1 MCGIAGLL
9 VTGKNTELK
18 VSKPV
23 LQAMSDR
30 LIHRGPDDAGLWCSN
45 GGEIG
50 LVHRRLAIL
59 DLSDAGAQPMSSH
72 CGRFLTVF
80 NGEIYNHL
88 ELRKALE
95 RDQGPIAWR
104 GHSDTETLLAG
115 ISQWGLREMLKRSYG
130 MFALTVWDVEARTL
144 SLARDRMGE
153 KPLFLAKLGE
163 RWAFASELP
172 ALRAL
177 PNLTT
182 DINLDAVASQIAT
195 GVVPDKS
202 CILAGVCK
210 VSPGTILTISATSG
224 ESSEFAYETFYV
236 LMEQGRARRSSPPQA
251 AQSAADQIENILNEV
266 ITSQMISD
274 VPLGSFLSGGVDSSL
289 VTALMQVNAT
299 RAVKTFSIGFADA
312 GYDESVHAEAVA
324 QHLGTDHQTFR
335 LCEDDALDII
345 PELAKIYGEP
355 FADSSQ
361 IPTLLLCREARKHV
375 TVALT
380 GDGGDEIFG
389 GYNRHVLAPRIW
401 SRLSKLPAFLRRS
414 GPVIGRHLGSS
425 KSSLVRRVAG
435 KAGLSASVLN
445 KAARFGEIAGNSA
458 SLEDVYFGL
467 TRHCDDP
474 GRFLLSKVSPT
485 EREDWQELKEL
496 EPAERLMA
504 LDSVGY
510 LASDILVKVD
520 RAAMQASLETRA
532 PFLDAR
538 TVRAA
543 WSLDLSHR
551 IRDGVGKAVLRDILY
566 RHVPRE
572 LIERPKQGF
581 AVPIDAWLRGP
592 LKAWAGDLLSHERLE
607 AGGVLDPLSVRQ
619 LWAAHLSR
627 RINQGHLL
635 WSILMLQQWLDDWQ
649 ISKSLHPFTL
659 PSDPILA
666 RTEH

>member
-1 MCGIAGLL
+1 MCGIAGL
-9 VTGKNTELK
+9 VITGKDAELK
-18 VSKPV
+18 VSETV

-30 LIHRGPDDAGLWCSN
+30 LLHRGPDGAGLWCSDA
-45 GGEIG
+45 GEIG
-50 LVHRRLAIL
+50 LAHRRLAIL
-59 DLSDAGAQPMSSH
+59 DLSEAGAQPMSSH
-72 CGRFLTVF
+72 CGRFVTVF

-88 ELRKALE
+88 DLRKALE
-95 RDQGPIAWR
+95 SDVGPIAWR

-115 ISQWGLREMLKRSYG
+115 ISHWGLSETLKRSYG
-130 MFALTVWDVEARTL
+130 MFAIAVWDVKGRTL

-153 KPLFLAKLGE
+153 KPLYLA
-163 RWAFASELP
+163 RVCHQWAFASELA
-172 ALRAL
+172 ALRTVPGL
-177 PNLTT
+177 PDDL
-182 DINLDAVASQIAT
+182 NLDAIASQIAT

-202 CILAGVCK
+202 CILKGVCK
-210 VSPGTILTISATSG
+210 VSPGTVLTISATSG
-224 ESSEFAYETFYV
+224 ESSEFAYETFFE
-236 LMEQGRARRSSPPQA
+236 LIEHGRGRRPSPPQA
-251 AQSAADQIENILNEV
+251 AQSAADQIEKILNEV

-289 VTALMQVNAT
+289 ITALMQLNAKK
-299 RAVKTFSIGFADA
+299 AVKTFSIGFADT
-312 GYDESVHAEAVA
+312 GYDESLHAEAVA
-324 QHLGTDHQTFR
+324 KHLGTDHQTFR
-335 LCEDDALDII
+335 LREDDALEII

-401 SRLSKLPAFLRRS
+401 SRLSQLPAFLRRS
-414 GPVIGRHLGSS
+414 GPIVGRNLSS
-425 KSSLVRRVAG
+425 RHSRLVGRMAD
-435 KAGLSASVLN
+435 KLGLSASVLN

-474 GRFLLSKVSPT
+474 GKFLLSKVSPT
-485 EREDWQELKEL
+485 EREDWSELKGL
-496 EPAERLMA
+496 DPAERLMA
-504 LDSVGY
+504 LDSIGY

-520 RAAMQASLETRA
+520 RAAMSASFETRA

-543 WSLDLSHR
+543 WSLNLCDR
-551 IRDGVGKAVLRDILY
+551 IRDGVGKAVLRDVLF

-581 AVPIDAWLRGP
+581 SVPIDAWLRGP
-592 LKAWAGDLLSHERLE
+592 LKAWAEDLLSKDRLE
-607 AGGVLDPLSVRQ
+607 HGGVLEPVSVRR
-619 LWAAHLSR
+619 LWAEHLSHHS
-627 RINQGHLL
+627 NHGHLL
-635 WSILMLQQWLDDWQ
+635 WSILMLQQWIDCWQ
-649 ISKSLHPFTL
+649 NNRKTACLFSS
-659 PSDPILA
+659 A
-666 RTEH
+666 RF

>member
-9 VTGKNTELK
+9 ITGKNAEPK
-18 VSKPV
+18 VSETV
-23 LQAMSDR
+23 LQGMSDR
-30 LIHRGPDDAGLWCSN
+30 LIHRGPDGGGLWCSDE
-45 GGEIG
+45 GEIG

-59 DLSDAGAQPMSSH
+59 DLSEAGAQPMSSH
-72 CGRFLTVF
+72 CGRFVTVF

-88 ELRKALE
+88 DLRKDLDGD
-95 RDQGPIAWR
+95 RGPIAWR

-115 ISQWGLREMLKRSYG
+115 ISHWGLSETLRRSYG
-130 MFALTVWDVEARTL
+130 MFALAVWDVERRTL

-153 KPLFLAKLGE
+153 KPLFLAKLGKK
-163 RWAFASELP
+163 WAFASELP
-172 ALRAL
+172 ALRVL
-177 PNLTT
+177 PDLAA
-182 DINLDAVASQIAT
+182 DINLDATASQIAT
-195 GVVPDKS
+195 GVVPDDS

-210 VSPGTILTISATSG
+210 VSPGTVLTISASSG
-224 ESSEFAYETFYV
+224 KSSEFAYETFYE
-236 LMEQGRARRSSPPQA
+236 LMEHGRARRSSTPQA
-251 AQSAADQIENILNEV
+251 DQSAADQIENILNEV
-266 ITSQMISD
+266 VASQMMSD

-289 VTALMQVNAT
+289 ITSLMQVNSK

-324 QHLGTDHQTFR
+324 EHLGTDHQTFR
-335 LCEDDALDII
+335 LREDDALDII

-401 SRLSKLPAFLRRS
+401 SRLSQLPTFLRRS
-414 GPVIGRHLGSS
+414 GPVVGRHLSS
-425 KSSLVRRVAG
+425 SRNSLIRRIG
-435 KAGLSASVLN
+435 FKAGLSASVLN

-474 GRFLLSKVSPT
+474 GQFLLSKVST
-485 EREDWQELKEL
+485 TANRGWQDLIDMD
-496 EPAERLMA
+496 PAERLMA
-504 LDSVGY
+504 LDSIGY

-520 RAAMQASLETRA
+520 RAAMNASLETRA

-543 WSLDLSHR
+543 WTLDLSHR
-551 IRDGVGKAVLRDILY
+551 IRDGVGKAVLRDILF

-592 LKAWAGDLLSHERLE
+592 LKAWAEDLLSNDRLE
-607 AGGVLDPLSVRQ
+607 HGGVLDPLPVRW
-619 LWAAHLSR
+619 LWAEHLSN
-627 RINQGHLL
+627 RINQGNLL
-635 WSILMLQQWLDDWQ
+635 WSILMLQQWLDDWHL
-649 ISKSLHPFTL
+649 SKSLHPLTS
-659 PSDPILA
+659 PSALNFRRI
-666 RTEH
+666 EH

>member
-9 VTGKNTELK
+9 ISGKNAEPTVSEAVLK
-18 VSKPV
+18 K
-23 LQAMSDR
+23 MSDR
-30 LIHRGPDDAGLWCSN
+30 LIHRGPDGAGLWCSD
-45 GGEIG
+45 GGDIG

-59 DLSDAGAQPMSSH
+59 DVSEAGAQPMSSH
-72 CGRFLTVF
+72 CGRLVIVF

-88 ELRKALE
+88 DLRKALD
-95 RDQGPIAWR
+95 RDRGPIAWR

-115 ISQWGLREMLKRSYG
+115 ISHWGLCDTLRRSYG
-130 MFALTVWDVEARTL
+130 MFALAVWDVERRTL

-153 KPLFLAKLGE
+153 KPLYLA
-163 RWAFASELP
+163 RACHQWAFASELA
-172 ALRAL
+172 ALREVPGL
-177 PNLTT
+177 PDDL
-182 DINLDAVASQIAT
+182 NLDAIASQIAT

-202 CILAGVCK
+202 SILAGICK
-210 VSPGTILTISATSG
+210 VSPGTVLTISATSG
-224 ESSEFAYETFYV
+224 ESSEFSCETIFE
-236 LMEQGRARRSSPPQA
+236 LMERGRACRSSTPQA
-251 AQSAADQIENILNEV
+251 AQSVADQIERILNEV
-266 ITSQMISD
+266 VMSQMISD

-289 VTALMQVNAT
+289 ITALMQVNSK

-324 QHLGTDHQTFR
+324 KHLETEHYTFR
-335 LCEDDALDII
+335 LREDDALDII
-345 PELAKIYGEP
+345 PDLAKIYGEP

-401 SRLSKLPAFLRRS
+401 SRLSKLPVFLRRG
-414 GPVIGRHLGSS
+414 GPMIGRHL
-425 KSSLVRRVAG
+425 SLHRSGLVGRMAN
-435 KAGLSASVLN
+435 KLGLSASVLN

-467 TRHCDDP
+467 TRHCDDT
-474 GRFLLSKVSPT
+474 GQFLQSKVAPT
-485 EREDWQELKEL
+485 ECEGWQEFTEL

-504 LDSVGY
+504 LDSVDY

-520 RAAMQASLETRA
+520 RAAMNASLETRA

-543 WSLDLSHR
+543 WSLNLSHR
-551 IRDGVGKAVLRDILY
+551 IKDGVGKVVLREVLF

-592 LKAWAGDLLSHERLE
+592 LKAWADDLLAHEQLE
-607 AGGVLDPLSVRQ
+607 TGGVLDPLSVRQ
-619 LWAAHLSR
+619 LWAEHLSS

-635 WSILMLQQWLDDWQ
+635 WSILMLQQWLVDWQ
-649 ISKSLHPFTL
+649 LRKSLHPVTS
-659 PSDPILA
+659 PSDPFSA
-666 RTEH
+666 RKG

>member
-9 VTGKNTELK
+9 ITGKNNELK
-18 VSKPV
+18 VSEPV

-30 LIHRGPDDAGLWCSN
+30 LIHRGPDAAGVWYSN
-45 GGEIG
+45 AGDIG

-59 DLSDAGAQPMSSH
+59 DLSEAGAQPMSSN
-72 CGRFLTVF
+72 CGRFVSVF

-88 ELRKALE
+88 DLRKALE
-95 RDQGPIAWR
+95 SDVGPIAWR

-115 ISQWGLREMLKRSYG
+115 ISHWGLSETLKRSYG
-130 MFALTVWDVEARTL
+130 MFAIAVWDVETRTL

-153 KPLFLAKLGE
+153 KPVFLAKLGQK
-163 RWAFASELP
+163 WAFASEMP
-172 ALRAL
+172 ALCVL
-177 PNLTT
+177 PELDA
-182 DINLDAVASQIAT
+182 DINLDAAASQIAT

-202 CILAGVCK
+202 SILGGVRK
-210 VSPGTILTISATSG
+210 VSPGTVLTISATSG
-224 ESSEFAYETFYV
+224 QSSEFNYETFFE
-236 LMEQGRARRSSPPQA
+236 LIEHGSANRPSPTQA
-251 AQSAADQIENILNEV
+251 AQSAADQIEKILNEV

-289 VTALMQVNAT
+289 ITALMQLNAKK
-299 RAVKTFSIGFADA
+299 AVKTFSISFADA
-312 GYDESVHAEAVA
+312 GYDESLHAEAVA
-324 QHLGTDHQTFR
+324 KHLGTDHQTFR

-401 SRLSKLPAFLRRS
+401 SRLSGLPAFLRRS
-414 GPVIGRHLGSS
+414 GPIVGRHLSS
-425 KSSLVRRVAG
+425 GRSRLVRRMAN
-435 KAGLSASVLN
+435 KLGLSAAVLN
-445 KAARFGEIAGNSA
+445 KATRFGEIAGNSA

-467 TRHCDDP
+467 TRHCDDA
-474 GRFLLSKVSPT
+474 GKFLLSKVSST
-485 EREDWQELKEL
+485 EHEDWSELKEL
-496 EPAERLMA
+496 DPAERLMA
-504 LDSVGY
+504 LDSIGY

-520 RAAMQASLETRA
+520 RAAMSASLETRA

-538 TVRAA
+538 TIRAA
-543 WSLDLSHR
+543 WSLNLCHR
-551 IRDGVGKAVLRDILY
+551 IRDGVGKAVLRDILF

-581 AVPIDAWLRGP
+581 SVPIDAWLRGP
-592 LKAWAGDLLSHERLE
+592 LKSWADDLLSNDRLE
-607 AGGVLDPLSVRQ
+607 HFSVLDPVSVRR
-619 LWAAHLSR
+619 LWAEHLSR
-627 RINQGHLL
+627 RSNQGHLL
-635 WSILMLQQWLDDWQ
+635 WSILMLQQWLDDLQ
-649 ISKSLHPFTL
+649 ITKSLQLFAA

-666 RTEH
+666 RTEQ

>member
-9 VTGKNTELK
+9 VTGKNTALA
-18 VSKPV
+18 VSETV

-30 LIHRGPDDAGLWCSN
+30 LIHRGPDSAGLWCSV

-59 DLSDAGAQPMSSH
+59 DLSEAGAQPMSSH

-95 RDQGPIAWR
+95 RDVGPIAWR

-115 ISQWGLREMLKRSYG
+115 ISQWGLSETLKRSYG
-130 MFALTVWDVEARTL
+130 MFALAVWDIEALTL

-153 KPLFLAKLGE
+153 KPLFLAQLGE

-177 PNLTT
+177 PDLTT

-202 CILAGVCK
+202 SILAGLRK
-210 VSPGTILTISATSG
+210 VSPGTILTISTTSG
-224 ESSEFAYETFYV
+224 ESSELAYETFYD
-236 LMEQGRARRSSPPQA
+236 LMTQGRARRSSPPQA

-289 VTALMQVNAT
+289 VTALMQVNSK

-335 LCEDDALDII
+335 LREDDALDII
-345 PELAKIYGEP
+345 PELTKIYGEP

-361 IPTLLLCREARKHV
+361 IPTLLLCREARKYV

-389 GYNRHVLAPRIW
+389 GYNRHILAPRIW
-401 SRLSKLPAFLRRS
+401 SRLSQLPAFLRRS
-414 GPVIGRHLGSS
+414 GPMIGRQLSS
-425 KSSLVRRVAG
+425 RRSRLVGRMAN
-435 KAGLSASVLN
+435 KLGLSASVLN
-445 KAARFGEIAGNSA
+445 KAARFGEIAGKSA

-474 GRFLLSKVSPT
+474 GRFLLSKVSPVA
-485 EREDWQELKEL
+485 REGWQALKEL

-504 LDSVGY
+504 LDSIGY

-520 RAAMQASLETRA
+520 RAAMHASLETRA
-532 PFLDAR
+532 PFLDTR

-551 IRDGVGKAVLRDILY
+551 IRDGVGKAVLRDILF

-592 LKAWAGDLLSHERLE
+592 LQAWAGDLLSHERLE
-607 AGGVLDPLSVRQ
+607 SGGVLDPLSVRQ

-649 ISKSLHPFTL
+649 ISRSLHPFTS
-659 PSDPILA
+659 PSEPILT
-666 RTEH
+666 RTEQ